1 MEKRVTIKDVA
12 ADVGVSIS
20 VVSYVLNDSKNVSI
34 SEQTR
39 KKVLASAR
47 KLGYV
52 QNRNAS
58 ILRSGKSYTLGVVSY
73 WADSFAYAS
82 FIEGIKNAAD
92 AEGYKI
98 LIYYATKNT
107 DIDDFISYYR
117 DHMIDGIIILAPYE
131 KYEKYDIVK
140 YVKIMNEQKIKF
152 AVVNENRN
160 DVNACVIPIEYN
172 RCVYNATKHFIE
184 KGYKDIVYVDDP
196 NISNN
201 SMQQRFNAFL
211 TIMHEYG
218 LEPQICNVDDI
229 DNNIHKF
236 KAVVASKSYSAHKVL
251 NAALRLGYKVPDDFE
266 IIAANTEVYSR
277 YLYPPLSTVR
287 VPARDLGAYAAKS
300 VIRQINGKSPL
311 DYSSQNFDYSI
322 EFREST
328 HKKG

>member
-1 MEKRVTIKDVA
+1 MLEKRVTIKDVA

-58 ILRSGKSYTLGVVSY
+58 ILRSGKSYTLGVISY

-82 FIEGIKNAAD
+82 LIECIKNAAD
-92 AEGYKI
+92 ADGYKV

-160 DVNACVIPIEYN
+160 DVNACIIPIEYN
-172 RCVYNATKHFIE
+172 RCVYNATKYFIE
-184 KGYKDIVYVDDP
+184 KGYKDIIYVDDP

-218 LEPQICNVDDI
+218 LQPQICKVDEI
-229 DNNIHKF
+229 SENIHKF
-236 KAVVASKSYSAHKVL
+236 KAVVASKSYCAYKVL
-251 NAALRLGYKVPDDFE
+251 TAALQLGYKIPEDFE

-277 YLYPPLSTVR
+277 YLYPSLSTVR
-287 VPARDLGAYAAKS
+287 VPARDLGAFAAKS
-300 VIRQINGKSPL
+300 VIRQINGKTPVN
-311 DYSSQNFDYSI
+311 YSSQQFEYNI

-328 HKKG
+328 KSN